1 MLMITISTSKVFS
14 PLTVGNAF
22 WRQLGVPGRGPR
34 LFKELEAGFPYR
46 FFVLLS
52 ELSGLQ
58 KKQLSTLL
66 AISPATLARRA
77 KAKRFTP
84 AESDRLFRFAEILKA
99 AIDLFEG
106 DQTRAR
112 RWMMSP
118 STGLNGKAPIE
129 MLRSATE
136 ASAVED
142 LIGRMEHGVIA

>member
-1 MLMITISTSKVFS
+1 MAKSTTSKVFR
-14 PLTVGNAF
+14 PGTTGDLF
-22 WRQLGVPGRGPR
+22 WQQLGVPGRGPR
-34 LFKELEAGFPYR
+34 LFEQLEAGFHYR
-46 FFVLLS
+46 FFVLLA

-77 KAKRFTP
+77 NTGRFTP
-84 AESDRLFRFAEILKA
+84 AESDRLFRCAEILKA

-106 DQTRAR
+106 DQNRAC
-112 RWMMSP
+112 RWMINP
-118 STGLNGKAPIE
+118 SIGLNGKAPIQ

>member
-1 MLMITISTSKVFS
+1 MTKTATNKVFA
-14 PLTVGNAF
+14 PLATGDVF
-22 WRQLGVPGRGPR
+22 WEQLGVPRRGPR
-34 LFKELEAGFPYR
+34 LFEELEAGFHYR
-46 FFVLLS
+46 FFDLLA

-58 KKQLSTLL
+58 KRQLSMLL

-112 RWMMSP
+112 RWMISP
-118 STGLNGKAPIE
+118 CAGLNGKAPVE
-129 MLRSATE
+129 MLRSATQ
-136 ASAVED
+136 SGAVED
-142 LIGRMEHGVIA
+142 LIGQMEHGVIA

>member
-1 MLMITISTSKVFS
+1 MRKNTINKVFR
-14 PLTVGNAF
+14 PAATGDLF
-22 WRQLGVPGRGPR
+22 WQQLGVSGRWPR
-34 LFKELEAGFPYR
+34 LFEQLEAGFHYR
-46 FFVLLS
+46 FFVLLA

-77 KAKRFTP
+77 NRGRFTP
-84 AESDRLFRFAEILKA
+84 AESDRLFRCAEILKA

-106 DQTRAR
+106 DQHRACH
-112 RWMMSP
+112 WMINP
-118 STGLNGKAPIE
+118 SIGLNDKSPIE

>member
-1 MLMITISTSKVFS
+1 MTKTTTGKVFS
-14 PLTVGNAF
+14 PLTAGDVF
-22 WRQLGVPGRGPR
+22 WRQLGVSGRGPR

-46 FFVLLS
+46 FFVLLTD
-52 ELSGLQ
+52 LSGLQ

-66 AISPATLARRA
+66 AISSATLARRA

-112 RWMMSP
+112 RWMISP
-118 STGLNGKAPIE
+118 STGLNGKAPID

-136 ASAVED
+136 SSAVED

>member
-1 MLMITISTSKVFS
+1 MAKSTTSKVFR
-14 PLTVGNAF
+14 PGTTGDLF
-22 WRQLGVPGRGPR
+22 WQQLGVPGRGPR
-34 LFKELEAGFPYR
+34 LFEQLEAGFHYR
-46 FFVLLS
+46 FFVLLA

-77 KAKRFTP
+77 NIGRFTP
-84 AESDRLFRFAEILKA
+84 AESDRLFRCAEILKA

-106 DQTRAR
+106 DQNGAC
-112 RWMMSP
+112 RWMINP
-118 STGLNGKAPIE
+118 SVGLNGKAPIE

>member
-1 MLMITISTSKVFS
+1 MAKSTTSKVFR
-14 PLTVGNAF
+14 PGTTGDLF
-22 WRQLGVPGRGPR
+22 WQQLGVSGRGPR
-34 LFKELEAGFPYR
+34 LFEQLEAGFHYR
-46 FFVLLS
+46 FFVLLA

-66 AISPATLARRA
+66 AISPATLARRSNTG
-77 KAKRFTP
+77 RFTP
-84 AESDRLFRFAEILKA
+84 AESDRLFRCAEILKA

-106 DQTRAR
+106 DQNGAC
-112 RWMMSP
+112 RWMNNP
-118 STGLNGKAPIE
+118 SIGLDGKAPLE